1 VRIRLFGF
9 LEIAAA
15 MVSRR
20 KAIRKMALI
29 EKGTAVKRKYSGI
42 TLIEIL
48 TVVGIIVVLA
58 GLLIPAMT
66 FVRKSA
72 NVTKQRAELNTIEL
86 AITTF
91 KNDYGDYPPSVG
103 PCELNPNDYS
113 GAQILTEALCGWDL
127 LGFHPDS
134 RWRSDGRDCSF
145 NRVYDANTINP
156 ANLLARRGPYLDM
169 AHISVFKLNQLFET
183 VTTLAPDTYVLCD
196 VFGVRNLQS
205 GNRRVLAGTP
215 ILYYKA
221 NPASKDP
228 NVSATYADR
237 IYNVEDNRY
246 LVALG
251 TLTSTG
257 AAGNA
262 HRLGDNTNYYKN
274 FYDFIADTREAI
286 PWSYNPESYI
296 LISAGPDGEYGT
308 RDDICNFPTP

>member
-1 VRIRLFGF
+1 
-9 LEIAAA
+9 
-15 MVSRR
+15 
-20 KAIRKMALI
+20 MALI

-48 TVVGIIVVLA
+48 MVAGIIVVLA

-66 FVRKSA
+66 FVRKTA

-91 KNDYGDYPPSVG
+91 KNDDGDYPPSLGTCPV
-103 PCELNPNDYS
+103 NTADYS
-113 GAQILTEALCGWDL
+113 GAQILAEALCGWDL

-134 RWRSDGRDCSF
+134 RWRSDGRDCGGGSPGIY
-145 NRVYDANTINP
+145 RRPLDP
-156 ANLLARRGPYLDM
+156 ANNAQDRQNLQERRGPYLDM
-169 AHISVFKLNQLFET
+169 ANISVFKLDQLFGT
-183 VTTLAPDTYVLCD
+183 VSSLEGNTYVLCD

-228 NVSATYADR
+228 NISTTYSDR
-237 IYNVEDNRY
+237 IYDVEDNRY
-246 LVALG
+246 LVALNK
-251 TLTSTG
+251 LTPSG
-257 AAGNA
+257 SVGDA
-262 HRLGDNTNYYKN
+262 HRLGYNANNYKN
-274 FYDFIADTREAI
+274 FYDFISDTRGAI

>member
-1 VRIRLFGF
+1 
-9 LEIAAA
+9 
-15 MVSRR
+15 
-20 KAIRKMALI
+20 
-29 EKGTAVKRKYSGI
+29 VKRKYSGI

-48 TVVGIIVVLA
+48 MVVGIIVVLA

-72 NVTKQRAELNTIEL
+72 NVTRQRAELNTIEL

-91 KNDYGDYPPSVG
+91 KNDDGDYPPSLG
-103 PCELNPNDYS
+103 TCPANTADYS
-113 GAQILTEALCGWDL
+113 GAQILAEALCGWDL

-134 RWRSDGRDCSF
+134 RWRSDGRDCGGGSPGIY
-145 NRVYDANTINP
+145 RRPLDP
-156 ANLLARRGPYLDM
+156 ANNAQDRQNLQERRGPYLDM
-169 AHISVFKLNQLFET
+169 ARMSVFKLGALFNSRT
-183 VTTLAPDTYVLCD
+183 AQGVTLEDTYVLCD

-205 GNRRVLAGTP
+205 GSRRVLAGTP

-228 NVSATYADR
+228 NISTTYSDR
-237 IYNVEDNRY
+237 IYDVLDNRY
-246 LVALG
+246 LVALD

-257 AAGNA
+257 AGGNP
-262 HRLGDNTNYYKN
+262 HRLGVSTRNYKN
-274 FYDFIADTREAI
+274 FYDFISDTRGAI

-308 RDDICNFPTP
+308 KDDICNFPTP